1 MSSAILRKFIFV
13 FVAIALSAAFTACG
27 GDDNPAGPGGG
38 GGTFNG
44 TVQVKNNFFSPA
56 SATVHVGDTVTWQF
70 NGSTHTV
77 TAPAPGTTS
86 DFTFDSGNKSSG
98 TFQFTFST
106 EGVAHYYCEVH
117 GVSMSGTITVK
128 P

>member
-13 FVAIALSAAFTACG
+13 FVAIALTAAFTACG
-27 GDDNPAGPGGG
+27 GDDNPTGPGT

-56 SATVHVGDTVTWQF
+56 SATVHVGDEVTWQF
-70 NGSTHTV
+70 NGSSHSV
-77 TAPAPGTTS
+77 TSTGTS
-86 DFTFDSGNKSSG
+86 DFAFDSGVKSSG
-98 TFQFTFST
+98 TFKFTFTS
-106 EGVAHYYCEVH
+106 EGVAHYFCTVH
-117 GVSMSGTITVK
+117 GTSMSGTITVK